1 MNAIDEKESIQ
12 VHIASNDYF
21 GTLATTI
28 DLLRQAVMKRG
39 FKRRDA
45 KTLERL
51 RDELLYL
58 QAHYS
63 IH

>member
-1 MNAIDEKESIQ
+1 MNKKSIQ
-12 VHIASNDYF
+12 FHIASNDYF

-28 DLLRQAVMKRG
+28 DLLRQAAMKRG
-39 FKRRDA
+39 FKRSDA
-45 KTLERL
+45 KALERL